1 MESHIFSRSCN
12 PGGRVVNERGQ
23 SGKIF
28 YGWIVLGAA
37 FLIIMIGIGTMFS
50 SGVFL
55 IPLQEEFGWSRSE
68 ISLASFLN
76 WITFGLFSFLCG
88 TLSDRVGP
96 RRVVIF
102 GGVLLGLGLI
112 LSGLTRQLWH
122 LYLTFG
128 LLGGIGV
135 GAFYVPLSATA
146 TRWFSANR
154 GLALA
159 IVSAGNGTGIL
170 IIAPLARYLISTY
183 DWATAFMVMGVL
195 SWVVILP
202 AALLVQNSPAE
213 MGYKAYGANDDLE
226 VIPVTRRVA
235 PEVREMTAGDA
246 TRTPTFWLI
255 ALTHFLCCAA
265 HSGPIF
271 HMASFAMDMGI
282 SRMAAATLLGLSGF
296 TSIAGRVGTGVIADR
311 IGAKTTLT
319 ALLSLQAL
327 GIVLYLWAGPLWTFL
342 ALAVVFGIGY
352 GGVMPLYAILT
363 RQYFGDRVMGTM
375 YGAVFGISSVG
386 MGIGSYLGGFFFDLS
401 GTYAGL
407 YVVSFL
413 LGVSAIIFGFVL
425 RPPRGMR
432 AISVWAAH
440 QTT

>member
-1 MESHIFSRSCN
+1 VHT
-12 PGGRVVNERGQ
+12 RGQ
-23 SGKIF
+23 AGRMF
-28 YGWIVLGAA
+28 YGWIVLGVA

-55 IPLQEEFGWSRSE
+55 IPLQEEFGWTRSE

-88 TLSDRVGP
+88 TLSDRIGT

-102 GGVLLGLGLI
+102 GGAILGLSLI
-112 LSGLTRQLWH
+112 LSGCTRQIWH

-135 GAFYVPLSATA
+135 GALYVPLSATA
-146 TRWFSANR
+146 TRWFSSHR

-159 IVSAGNGTGIL
+159 IVSGGNGTGIL
-170 IIAPLARYLISTY
+170 AIAPFARYLISTY
-183 DWATAFMVMGVL
+183 DWATAFLVMGVL
-195 SWVVILP
+195 AWVVILP
-202 AALLVQNSPAE
+202 AAMLVRNSPAE
-213 MGYKAYGANDDLE
+213 MGSRAYGAGDEADMK
-226 VIPVTRRVA
+226 PVTRQVGLEA
-235 PEVREMTAGDA
+235 GEMGWREAV
-246 TRTPTFWLI
+246 RTPTLWLI
-255 ALTHFLCCAA
+255 ALTHFFCCAA

-282 SRMAAATLLGLSGF
+282 PKMAAATLLGLSGF
-296 TSIAGRVGTGVIADR
+296 ISIAGRVGTGVIADR
-311 IGAKTTLT
+311 VGAKTTLIT
-319 ALLSLQAL
+319 LLSLQAL

-363 RQYFGDRVMGTM
+363 RQYFGERVMGTM
-375 YGAVFGISSVG
+375 YGTVFGISSVG

-413 LGVSAIIFGFVL
+413 LGVSAIILGFGL
-425 RPPRGMR
+425 RPPRMQ
-432 AISVWAAH
+432 AVKEWFPSPPAH
-440 QTT
+440 PSPEASPTRGEG

>member
-1 MESHIFSRSCN
+1 VNKRDHSR
-12 PGGRVVNERGQ
+12 
-23 SGKIF
+23 KIF

-88 TLSDRVGP
+88 MVSDRVGT

-102 GGVLLGLGLI
+102 GGVMLGLGLI

-146 TRWFSANR
+146 TRWFASNR

-159 IVSAGNGTGIL
+159 IVSGGNGTGIL
-170 IIAPLARYLISTY
+170 AIAPFARYLISTY

-195 SWVVILP
+195 SWVIILP
-202 AALLVQNSPAE
+202 AALLVRNSPAE
-213 MGYKAYGANDDLE
+213 MGYHAYGTEDELDRS
-226 VIPVTRRVA
+226 PVTSRVVPGSGA
-235 PEVREMTAGDA
+235 MNGREAA
-246 TRTPTFWLI
+246 QTPIFWLI
-255 ALTHFLCCAA
+255 ALTHFFCCAA

-282 SRMAAATLLGLSGF
+282 PKMAAATVLGLSGF
-296 TSIAGRVGTGVIADR
+296 ISIAGRVGTGVIADR

-319 ALLSLQAL
+319 TLLSLQAL
-327 GIVLYLWAGPLWTFL
+327 GILLYLWAGPLWTFL
-342 ALAVVFGIGY
+342 ALAVVFGLGY

-363 RQYFGDRVMGTM
+363 RQHFGDRVMGTM

-386 MGIGSYLGGFFFDLS
+386 MGIGSYLGGLFFDRS

-413 LGVSAIIFGFVL
+413 LGVSAIILGSVL
-425 RPPRGMR
+425 RPPRLQ
-432 AISVWAAH
+432 AVDVWAAH
-440 QTT
+440 PAP

>member
-1 MESHIFSRSCN
+1 VSK
-12 PGGRVVNERGQ
+12 PGR

-68 ISLASFLN
+68 ISLASLLN
-76 WITFGLFSFLCG
+76 WMTFGLFSFLCG
-88 TLSDRVGP
+88 TLSDRIGT
-96 RRVVIF
+96 RRVVIL
-102 GGVLLGLGLI
+102 GGALLGLSLI

-146 TRWFSANR
+146 TRWFSSNR

-170 IIAPLARYLISTY
+170 AIAPFARYLISTY
-183 DWATAFMVMGVL
+183 DWATAFTVIGVL
-195 SWVVILP
+195 SWIVILP
-202 AALLVQNSPAE
+202 AALLVQNSPAD
-213 MGYKAYGANDDLE
+213 MGSTAYG
-226 VIPVTRRVA
+226 
-235 PEVREMTAGDA
+235 TAGDA
-246 TRTPTFWLI
+246 DKSPVSSRLVPGSGEMNGRQAAQTPTFWLI
-255 ALTHFLCCAA
+255 ALTHFCCCAA

-282 SRMAAATLLGLSGF
+282 PKMAAATLLGLSGF
-296 TSIAGRVGTGVIADR
+296 TSIAGRLGTGMIADR

-319 ALLSLQAL
+319 TLLSLQAL

-363 RQYFGDRVMGTM
+363 RQYFGERVMGTM

-386 MGIGSYLGGFFFDLS
+386 MGIGSYLGGVFFDQS
-401 GTYAGL
+401 GSYTKL

-413 LGVSAIIFGFVL
+413 LGVSAIVLGAVL
-425 RPPRGMR
+425 RPPFRRAMR
-432 AISVWAAH
+432 VSSPPH
-440 QTT
+440 PTLSPSGGGGD

>member
-1 MESHIFSRSCN
+1 
-12 PGGRVVNERGQ
+12 VNKCGSSEE
-23 SGKIF
+23 IF

-50 SGVFL
+50 AGVFL
-55 IPLQEEFGWSRSE
+55 IPLQEEFGWSRSD

-88 TLSDRVGP
+88 MISDRVGS

-102 GGVLLGLGLI
+102 GGVMLGLGLI

-128 LLGGIGV
+128 VLGGIGV

-146 TRWFSANR
+146 TRWFSSHR

-170 IIAPLARYLISTY
+170 AIAPFARYLISTY

-195 SWVVILP
+195 SWVIILP
-202 AALLVQNSPAE
+202 AAMLVRNSPAE
-213 MGYKAYGANDDLE
+213 MGYTAFGSEDERDKS
-226 VIPVTRRVA
+226 RVSSRLVPGLA
-235 PEVREMTAGDA
+235 AMTGPQAA
-246 TRTPTFWLI
+246 QTPTFWLI
-255 ALTHFLCCAA
+255 ALTHFCCCAA

-282 SRMAAATLLGLSGF
+282 PKMAAATLLGLSGL
-296 TSIAGRVGTGVIADR
+296 TSIAGRIGTGVIADR

-319 ALLSLQAL
+319 TLLSLQAL

-342 ALAVVFGIGY
+342 ALAAVFGIGY
-352 GGVMPLYAILT
+352 GGVMPLYAMLT
-363 RQYFGDRVMGTM
+363 RQYFGARVMGTM
-375 YGAVFGISSVG
+375 YGAVFGISSLG
-386 MGIGSYLGGFFFDLS
+386 MGIGSYLGGFFFDRS
-401 GTYAGL
+401 GTYSAL
-407 YVVSFL
+407 YIVSFL
-413 LGVSAIIFGFVL
+413 LGLSAIILGVVL
-425 RPPRGMR
+425 RPPLRR
-432 AISVWAAH
+432 AVGVWATH
-440 QTT
+440 PTT

>member
-1 MESHIFSRSCN
+1 VHK
-12 PGGRVVNERGQ
+12 RGL
-23 SGKIF
+23 SGEIF

-37 FLIIMIGIGTMFS
+37 FLIILIGIGTMFS

-88 TLSDRVGP
+88 TLSDRVGT
-96 RRVVIF
+96 RRVVMF
-102 GGVLLGLGLI
+102 GGAILGLSLI

-146 TRWFSANR
+146 SRWFSSNR

-159 IVSAGNGTGIL
+159 TVSAGNGTGIL
-170 IIAPLARYLISTY
+170 AIAPFARYLISTY
-183 DWATAFMVMGVL
+183 DWAMAFTVMGVL
-195 SWVVILP
+195 SWVIILP
-202 AALLVQNSPAE
+202 AALLVRNSPAE
-213 MGYKAYGANDDLE
+213 MGYSAYGTKDTLH
-226 VIPVTRRVA
+226 VSSVSRRVV
-235 PEVREMTAGDA
+235 PEFGEMNGREAA
-246 TRTPTFWLI
+246 QTPTFWLI
-255 ALTHFLCCAA
+255 ALTHFFCCAA

-282 SRMAAATLLGLSGF
+282 PKMAAATLLGLSGF

-311 IGAKTTLT
+311 IGAKTTLST
-319 ALLSLQAL
+319 LLSLQAL

-363 RQYFGDRVMGTM
+363 RQYFGERVMGTI

-386 MGIGSYLGGFFFDLS
+386 MGIGAYLGGFFFDRS
-401 GTYAGL
+401 GTYTGL
-407 YVVSFL
+407 YIVSFL
-413 LGVSAIIFGFVL
+413 LGVSAIILGVIL
-425 RPPRGMR
+425 RPPHRRTVG
-432 AISVWAAH
+432 VWAAH
-440 QTT
+440 PTA

>member
-1 MESHIFSRSCN
+1 
-12 PGGRVVNERGQ
+12 VNTRGQ
-23 SGKIF
+23 SGRMF

-55 IPLQEEFGWSRSE
+55 IPLQEEFGWTRSE

-88 TLSDRVGP
+88 TLSDRIGT
-96 RRVVIF
+96 RHVVIF
-102 GGVLLGLGLI
+102 GGAILGLSLI
-112 LSGLTRQLWH
+112 LSGSIRQLWH

-146 TRWFSANR
+146 TRWFSSNR

-159 IVSAGNGTGIL
+159 IVSGGNGTGIL
-170 IIAPLARYLISTY
+170 AIAPFARYLISTY

-195 SWVVILP
+195 AWIIILP
-202 AALLVQNSPAE
+202 AAMLVRNSPAE
-213 MGYKAYGANDDLE
+213 MGYQAYGSGDEADVKPL
-226 VIPVTRRVA
+226 PGRVA
-235 PEVREMTAGDA
+235 LEAGEMNGREAL
-246 TRTPTFWLI
+246 RTPTLWLI
-255 ALTHFLCCAA
+255 ALTHFFCCAA

-282 SRMAAATLLGLSGF
+282 PKMTAATLLGLSGF
-296 TSIAGRVGTGVIADR
+296 ISIAGRVGTGVIADR
-311 IGAKTTLT
+311 VGAKITLIT
-319 ALLSLQAL
+319 LLGLQAL

-363 RQYFGDRVMGTM
+363 RQYFGERVMGTM
-375 YGAVFGISSVG
+375 YGTVFGISSIG
-386 MGIGSYLGGFFFDLS
+386 MGIGAYLGGFFFDLS
-401 GTYAGL
+401 GTYTGL

-413 LGVSAIIFGFVL
+413 LGVSAIILAFGL
-425 RPPRGMR
+425 RPPRLR
-432 AISVWAAH
+432 AIKAWSPFPPAH
-440 QTT
+440 LPPEASPTGGED

>member
-1 MESHIFSRSCN
+1 
-12 PGGRVVNERGQ
+12 VNTRGQ
-23 SGKIF
+23 SGRMF

-55 IPLQEEFGWSRSE
+55 IPLQEEFGWTRSE

-88 TLSDRVGP
+88 TLSDRIGT

-102 GGVLLGLGLI
+102 GGAILGLSLI
-112 LSGLTRQLWH
+112 LSGFTRQLWH

-146 TRWFSANR
+146 TRWFSSNR

-159 IVSAGNGTGIL
+159 IVSGGNGTGIL
-170 IIAPLARYLISTY
+170 AIAPFARYLISTY
-183 DWATAFMVMGVL
+183 DWATAFMMMGVL
-195 SWVVILP
+195 AWIIVLP
-202 AALLVQNSPAE
+202 AAMLVRNSPAE
-213 MGYKAYGANDDLE
+213 MGYQAYGTGDEAD
-226 VIPVTRRVA
+226 VKPVTRRVA
-235 PEVREMTAGDA
+235 LKAGEMNGREAL
-246 TRTPTFWLI
+246 RTPTLWLI
-255 ALTHFLCCAA
+255 ALTHFFCCAA

-271 HMASFAMDMGI
+271 HMASFAMDMGL
-282 SRMAAATLLGLSGF
+282 SKMVAATLLGLSGF
-296 TSIAGRVGTGVIADR
+296 ISIAGRVGTGVIADR
-311 IGAKTTLT
+311 VGAKITLIT
-319 ALLSLQAL
+319 LLGLQAL

-363 RQYFGDRVMGTM
+363 RQYFGERVMGTM
-375 YGAVFGISSVG
+375 YGTVFGISSVG
-386 MGIGSYLGGFFFDLS
+386 MGIGAYLGGFFFDLS
-401 GTYAGL
+401 GTYTGL

-413 LGVSAIIFGFVL
+413 LGVSAIILAFGL
-425 RPPRGMR
+425 RPPCLR
-432 AISVWAAH
+432 AIKAWSPFPPAH
-440 QTT
+440 PPPEASPTGGED

>member
-1 MESHIFSRSCN
+1 VSKAGRS
-12 PGGRVVNERGQ
+12 GT
-23 SGKIF
+23 IF

-55 IPLQEEFGWSRSE
+55 IPLQEEFGWHRSE
-68 ISLASFLN
+68 ISLASLLN
-76 WITFGLFSFLCG
+76 WMTFGLFSFLCG
-88 TLSDRVGP
+88 TLSDRIGT
-96 RRVVIF
+96 RRVVVF
-102 GGVLLGLGLI
+102 GGAVLGSSLI

-128 LLGGIGV
+128 LLGGMGV

-146 TRWFSANR
+146 TRWFSSNR

-170 IIAPLARYLISTY
+170 AIAPFARYLISTY
-183 DWATAFMVMGVL
+183 DWSTAFMVMGAL
-195 SWVVILP
+195 SWIVILP
-202 AALLVQNSPAE
+202 AALLVQNSPAD
-213 MGYKAYGANDDLE
+213 MGSTAYG
-226 VIPVTRRVA
+226 
-235 PEVREMTAGDA
+235 TAGDA
-246 TRTPTFWLI
+246 DQSPVSRRLGAGLGEMSGRQAAQTPTFWLI
-255 ALTHFLCCAA
+255 ALTHFFCCAA

-271 HMASFAMDMGI
+271 HMAAFAMDMGL
-282 SRMAAATLLGLSGF
+282 SKMAAATLLGLSGF
-296 TSIAGRVGTGVIADR
+296 TSIAGRLGTGMIADR

-319 ALLSLQAL
+319 TLLSLQAL
-327 GIVLYLWAGPLWTFL
+327 GIGLYVWAGPLWTFL

-363 RQYFGDRVMGTM
+363 RQYFGERVMGTM

-386 MGIGSYLGGFFFDLS
+386 MGIGSYLGGVFFDQ
-401 GTYAGL
+401 AGSYTRL

-413 LGVSAIIFGFVL
+413 LGVSAIMLGVVL
-425 RPPRGMR
+425 RPPVHR
-432 AISVWAAH
+432 AVPVSSH
-440 QTT
+440 PRPTLSPSGGEGD